1 MGRHSGELI
10 SSIASSYARDMM
22 LKDVIDPHLS
32 PHINQN
38 IAKSVVV
45 VVTLALACLRS
56 NPKSRPTMKHVS
68 QEFLA
73 LRSPLSKPFYAIS
86 MQQLMNQKIY
96 VVDKN

>member
-22 LKDVIDPHLS
+22 LKDVLDPCLS

-56 NPKSRPTMKHVS
+56 NPKSHPTMKHVS
-68 QEFLA
+68 KEFLVRR
-73 LRSPLSKPFYAIS
+73 LPLSKPFYAIS
-86 MQQLMNQKIY
+86 MQYLMNQEIY
-96 VVDKN
+96 LVEKN